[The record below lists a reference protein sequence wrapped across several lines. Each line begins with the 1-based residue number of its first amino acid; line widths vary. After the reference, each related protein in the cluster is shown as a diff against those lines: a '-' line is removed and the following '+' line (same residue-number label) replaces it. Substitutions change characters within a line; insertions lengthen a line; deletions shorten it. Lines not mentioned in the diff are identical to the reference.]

1 MIEWATV
8 TESGLKLISWVVG
21 AACVGAM
28 LAIPQ
33 PVDPWEMPSLVLD
46 RAAVSDAIRFDR
58 ALAAEA
64 PTSEEAQALRAL
76 YLDHGR
82 SEANPPYEL
91 TEYNRRQG
99 AIHHATR
106 AMIEAEGPPAFEA
119 MRAQAVEEFVAAFY
133 ESEGKPRNDHEV
145 ALLGGF
151 PELVQRYGLMLGDVV
166 VAPTLTIRAL
176 YKARWNAI
184 HRRPFVEGFSKIEL
198 QAYWGWLALHAWGTP
213 LELRREA
220 LVAFREAG
228 GAGTEE
234 AAALFDV
241 LDGRFDRAGQS
252 LQALY
257 EQRGELRLRNM
268 SLGALHA
275 ALLPKRTP

>member
-1 MIEWATV
+1 VGAV

-21 AACVGAM
+21 AACIGAM

-64 PTSEEAQALRAL
+64 PNSEEAQTLRSL
-76 YLDHGR
+76 FLDHGR

-91 TEYNRRQG
+91 SEYNRRQG
-99 AIHHATR
+99 AIHYATL
-106 AMIEAEGPPAFEA
+106 ALIEAEGPPAFEA
-119 MRAQAVEEFVAAFY
+119 MRASAVEEFTEAFY
-133 ESEGKPRNDHEV
+133 ENEGQPRDDHEV

-151 PELVQRYGLMLGDVV
+151 PEIVERYGLMRGDVV

-184 HRRPFVEGFSKIEL
+184 HRREFVEGFSKIEM

-213 LELRREA
+213 LEQRTEA

-228 GAGTEE
+228 GSGADE

-241 LDGRFDRAGQS
+241 LDGRFERAGQS
-252 LQALY
+252 LEGLY
-257 EQRGELRLRNM
+257 RERGQLRLRNL